1 MPDLVR
7 YQLRDG
13 PHAGEPTT
21 ERGEIERLARECR
34 AAACQ
39 AGLDSTVVETRFNVV
54 RSSVPDLVTT
64 VRRLGDY
71 LPPADLARPVG
82 SGEAWFPCGT
92 WVSCGLSSSAA
103 RDHTDAT
110 RMIAMRWFEA
120 SVAASW
126 ALVEGRPQLDC
137 QENGAKWPLFC
148 PLSSSQSRPNA
159 CTWLPFALAKA
170 SRGFAGWMVLSM

>member
-1 MPDLVR
+1 M
-7 YQLRDG
+7 
-13 PHAGEPTT
+13 
-21 ERGEIERLARECR
+21 
-34 AAACQ
+34 
-39 AGLDSTVVETRFNVV
+39 
-54 RSSVPDLVTT
+54 
-64 VRRLGDY
+64 VRRLGDS
-71 LPPADLARPVG
+71 LPPADLARPLGRWRGLVPVRDVG
-82 SGEAWFPCGT
+82 
-92 WVSCGLSSSAA
+92 VLSFSAA